1 MTPGNFQDLEI
12 SMAMILTI
20 PMEFSMAH
28 GNFQVL
34 EIFRGPGNFHGPWKI
49 PWPME
54 NSMGGLMSGWT
65 RGVPHIVDLY
75 QHVNVFLLYTANLV
89 LNYNVYYATLVKHVK
104 L

>member
-65 RGVPHIVDLY
+65 RGDQQQGMEKIPSKELHQLEIY
-75 QHVNVFLLYTANLV
+75 Q
-89 LNYNVYYATLVKHVK
+89 K